1 MSSDSS
7 GRNGDM
13 ATTQRHLPFGPQKLL
28 PFTTEI
34 FDREEE
40 KAARILHSI
49 LETQSPRKS
58 DWSQVFSASS
68 EASNYRTIDRVLP
81 KLEPKKALMRLYDP
95 ESPFVLVDPTEIER
109 KQAKNTDYVGRL
121 SDGKTLGFWTIIFAQ
136 PYRGR
141 AIPFHFGIYSEATLN
156 EEITSRNLEWRELFW
171 QIKELVGETPLVF
184 DREFSA
190 QRWLETLEEARCKW
204 VVRLNTKNGV
214 KVTDE
219 QGEEIPLLIE
229 KGEQREIKGAYYR
242 GEVKVN
248 VGGIWLKDQKEP
260 LWVMGNLE
268 PDELLEVYKK
278 RMKIEQTFKDS
289 KSLLHI
295 EKVMSKQR
303 GHLERTLAL
312 VLLAYGLGLMIGE
325 TARDEAYGGD
335 EDSEGDEKR
344 GFPKRSVESGSSIR
358 DCSCC

>member
-1 MSSDSS
+1 M
-7 GRNGDM
+7 
-13 ATTQRHLPFGPQKLL
+13 TTKQRYLPFGPEKLV
-28 PFTTEI
+28 PFTQEL
-34 FDREEE
+34 FDREAE
-40 KAARILHSI
+40 KAARILYSI

-109 KQAKNTDYVGRL
+109 SQAKNTAYVGRL

-141 AIPFHFGIYSEATLN
+141 AIPFHFGVYSEATLN
-156 EEITSRNLEWRELFW
+156 EEITSRNSEWRELFW

-190 QRWLETLEEARCKW
+190 QCWLETLEEARCEW
-204 VVRLNTKNGV
+204 VVRLNTKSGV
-214 KVTDE
+214 KITDE

-229 KGEQREIKGAYYR
+229 KGENREIKGAYYR

-248 VGGIWLKDQKEP
+248 VGGIWLKNQKEP
-260 LWVMGNLE
+260 LWVMGSLK
-268 PDELLEVYKK
+268 PDELLEVYEK
-278 RMKIEQTFKDS
+278 RMKVEQTFRDS
-289 KSLLHI
+289 KSLLNL
-295 EKVMSKQR
+295 EKVMSKR
-303 GHLERTLAL
+303 RDHLESTLAL

-325 TARDEAYGGD
+325 AARDEAYGGGG
-335 EDSEGDEKR
+335 EDNVSEGDEK
-344 GFPKRSVESGSSIR
+344 GGSPPKRLGESGSSIR
-358 DCSCC
+358 GCSCC